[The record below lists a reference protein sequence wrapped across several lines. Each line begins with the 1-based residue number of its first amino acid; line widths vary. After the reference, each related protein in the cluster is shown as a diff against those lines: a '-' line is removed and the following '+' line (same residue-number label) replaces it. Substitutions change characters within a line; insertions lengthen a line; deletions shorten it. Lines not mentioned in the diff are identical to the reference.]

1 MMSLFVRC
9 IVISVHLAV
18 KFFLLVGTR
27 LLSGMMGK
35 VKKQVCSLCKF
46 YTLKNGRFPH
56 ALKTLI
62 NQSVAIF
69 VWCPVSNEQH
79 SLTLTHEHSTR
90 LLLPRELKIHR
101 VKDQIF

>member
-1 MMSLFVRC
+1 
-9 IVISVHLAV
+9 
-18 KFFLLVGTR
+18 
-27 LLSGMMGK
+27 MMGK

-69 VWCPVSNEQH
+69 VWCPVSNEQQ
-79 SLTLTHEHSTR
+79 SLTLTHEHSNS
-90 LLLPRELKIHR
+90 LLLPRELKIR
-101 VKDQIF
+101 IVKDQIF